1 MQRIVERERGGKSMM
16 LELDADVVLSIREWA
31 MLVGLGYSTA
41 RKLLREGNGPKKT
54 ALSMHRI
61 GIAISSHKEWIRER
75 TES

>member
-1 MQRIVERERGGKSMM
+1 MQRIVERERGGKSTM

-31 MLVGLGYSTA
+31 MLIGLGYSTA

-75 TES
+75 TEF